1 MALQESI
8 TNQTKVSLD
17 IARHLLLKHSDKNIV
32 FSPLSLQI
40 VLSLIAAGSE
50 GPTQQQLVDFLRFKS
65 SNHLNS
71 FASYLHTVLLKDVAH
86 GGGPRLSF
94 VDGVWVEQ
102 TLSLQH
108 SFKKIVC
115 RGYKATPASLDFLTK
130 VCISQFLIS

>member
-71 FASYLHTVLLKDVAH
+71 FASHLLSVLLKDVAH
-86 GGGPRLSF
+86 GRLSF

-102 TLSLQH
+102 TLSLQP

-115 RGYKATPASLDFLTK
+115 DNYKATPASLDFLTK
-130 VCISQFLIS
+130 VCIFRFFFSSC